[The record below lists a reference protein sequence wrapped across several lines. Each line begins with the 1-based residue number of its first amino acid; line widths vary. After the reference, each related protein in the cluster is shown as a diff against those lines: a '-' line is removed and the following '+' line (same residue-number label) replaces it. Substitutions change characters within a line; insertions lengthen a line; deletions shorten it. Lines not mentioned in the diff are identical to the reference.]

1 MYEIKITEQF
11 CQYPQYFDTFSSC
24 NRNFHITSS
33 PLIRGDSGGF
43 VDKRRCGICPKC
55 AFVYTLMSAFLPQK
69 QIIQIFNKD
78 MFADSSLKEL
88 FKELLGISGIKPF
101 ECVGT
106 NEEVI
111 LAMYK
116 AYLQETHPY
125 KI

>member
-1 MYEIKITEQF
+1 
-11 CQYPQYFDTFSSC
+11 
-24 NRNFHITSS
+24 
-33 PLIRGDSGGF
+33 
-43 VDKRRCGICPKC
+43 
-55 AFVYTLMSAFLPQK
+55 MSAFLPQK

-125 KI
+125 KIWELKPIFQLFKDEILNKMTDTDFIALENKLMKIYDKDNIPIKIKKLCNL